1 MGKLNQLQ
9 AILQIIPEK
18 LQTSQAG
25 VFSSFKPE
33 RQIEMFVSKEIR
45 RKKNLAGKT
54 SLRTFFFLHPHLMQ
68 FLFFSLL

>member
-9 AILQIIPEK
+9 AILQIIPEN

-45 RKKNLAGKT
+45 RKKTTQGI
-54 SLRTFFFLHPHLMQ
+54 HLLG
-68 FLFFSLL
+68 LFFPCILT